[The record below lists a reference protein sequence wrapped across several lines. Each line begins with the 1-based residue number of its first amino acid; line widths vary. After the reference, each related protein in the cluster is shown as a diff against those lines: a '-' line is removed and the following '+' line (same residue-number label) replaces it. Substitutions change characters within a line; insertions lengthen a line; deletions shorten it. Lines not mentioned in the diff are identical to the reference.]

1 MGLFRNRDEV
11 EKIGPFRTEGPIDR
25 ALALLER
32 DPRIDRGRPIR
43 RHIRGQSRYHHHH
56 DHHGDDIGVRGI
68 LGIGAAAG
76 LLPCPSALVVL
87 LSAIALHRLAFGL
100 ALIVAFSVGLAAT
113 ITAIGLVAVLA
124 RRAFG
129 RARLDGPLIRA
140 LPALSAA
147 VIVAVG
153 LVITVKAIPAVI

>member
-1 MGLFRNRDEV
+1 MNAIWPKV
-11 EKIGPFRTEGPIDR
+11 AAV
-25 ALALLER
+25 ALAIFAWQCVVWSGWKPPYALAP
-32 DPRIDRGRPIR
+32 PREAFGELWELTKDGTVFKA
-43 RHIRGQSRYHHHH
+43 
-56 DHHGDDIGVRGI
+56 IGVTMSRAARG
-68 LGIGAAAG
+68 
-76 LLPCPSALVVL
+76 
-87 LSAIALHRLAFGL
+87 FGL

-129 RARLDGPLIRA
+129 RARLDGPLVRA

-153 LVITVKAIPAVI
+153 LVITVKAIPAVV